1 MNETR
6 ITLHRSVTE
15 DGEIALRQLTSP
27 QGNLHYEVVVNGTSL
42 FSTYNRDSERALAR
56 LAVYPV
62 LTLRRPLHVLIG
74 GLGIGY
80 TLGAVLEYK
89 EVCSVTVVEKEK
101 TVVDWYKTYFGPY
114 NGKSIEDPRVSIVV
128 GDFLSFIRNTRI
140 AYDSMCLDL
149 DNGPDWLVWEENRVL
164 YEESGLNQIKNVMK
178 SGGCLGIWSSSRADL
193 FEDRLRRIFKNAS
206 VHTINTTEMG
216 KEVEYHIYTATR
228 QHR

>member
-1 MNETR
+1 VSETR

-27 QGNLHYEVVVNGTSL
+27 QGNLHFEVVVNGTFL
-42 FSTYNRDSERALAR
+42 FSTYNRDSERALTR

-62 LTLRRPLHVLIG
+62 LTFRRPLHVLIG

-101 TVVDWYKTYFGPY
+101 TIVDWCKTYFGPY
-114 NGKSIEDPRVSIVV
+114 NGRSIEDPRVSIVV

-178 SGGCLGIWSSSRADL
+178 SGGCLGIWSSSRVNL
-193 FEDRLRRIFKNAS
+193 FEDRLRRVFKNAS
-206 VHTINTTEMG
+206 VHTVSTTEMG
-216 KEVEYHIYTATR
+216 KEVEYYIYTATK
-228 QHR
+228 QH